1 VRRGLKILI
10 GLIVVA
16 AVLLAVNTIV
26 IDNQTREAEVTVDGG
41 RILSLPGGEL
51 QVTDTGEPAGG
62 AAQGPPIVL
71 LHCFAC
77 SLRWWDSMVP
87 LLARDHRVIRIDLLG
102 HGGSAKPQAGYA
114 IPEQGSLV
122 AAALGRLDVQGA
134 VVVGHSLGGAVAVAV
149 AEQASELVDRIVLID
164 EAPDSS
170 FADTGFLASLARVPV
185 LGEALWRVRI
195 DSLVKKG
202 YEDRFAPGYEIAD
215 GFSDDDQV
223 VRDNDAM
230 TYTAFDDI
238 PGESDDYTDEIPLD
252 ERIQRIAVPLM
263 VIFGSEDQVY
273 DPSAALSAY
282 RDVPG
287 ARLETIDGA
296 GHSPNVEKPRETA
309 RLIDAFAASGGS
321 APGG

>member
-62 AAQGPPIVL
+62 AKGPPIVL

-87 LLARDHRVIRIDLLG
+87 LLARDHRVIRVDLLG
-102 HGGSAKPQAGYA
+102 HGGSAKPQSGYA

-134 VVVGHSLGGAVAVAV
+134 VVVGHSVGGAVAVAV

-238 PGESDDYTDEIPLD
+238 PGEADDYTDEIPLD

>member
-26 IDNQTREAEVTVDGG
+26 VDNQTREAEVTVDGG

-62 AAQGPPIVL
+62 AKGPPIVL

-87 LLARDHRVIRIDLLG
+87 LLARDHRVIRVDLLG
-102 HGGSAKPQAGYA
+102 HGGSAKPQSGYA

-122 AAALGRLDVQGA
+122 AAALGRLDMQGA

-238 PGESDDYTDEIPLD
+238 PGEADDYTDEIPLD
-252 ERIQRIAVPLM
+252 ERIQRIAVPPM

>member
-1 VRRGLKILI
+1 MRRGLKILI

-62 AAQGPPIVL
+62 AKGPPIVL

-87 LLARDHRVIRIDLLG
+87 LLARDHRVIRVDLLG
-102 HGGSAKPQAGYA
+102 HGGSAKPQSGYA

-195 DSLVKKG
+195 DSLVKKS
-202 YEDRFAPGYEIAD
+202 YEDRFAPGSEIAD

-238 PGESDDYTDEIPLD
+238 PGEADDYTDEIPLD

-309 RLIDAFAASGGS
+309 QLIDAFAASGAS
-321 APGG
+321 AAGG

>member
-62 AAQGPPIVL
+62 AKGPPIVL

-87 LLARDHRVIRIDLLG
+87 LLARDHRVIRVDLLG
-102 HGGSAKPQAGYA
+102 HGGSAKPQSGYA

-134 VVVGHSLGGAVAVAV
+134 VVVGHSVGGAVAVAV

-321 APGG
+321 TPGG

>member
-1 VRRGLKILI
+1 MRRGLKILI

-62 AAQGPPIVL
+62 AKGPPIVL

-77 SLRWWDSMVP
+77 SLRWWDSMIP
-87 LLARDHRVIRIDLLG
+87 LLARDHRVIRVDLLG
-102 HGGSAKPQAGYA
+102 HGGSAKPQSGYA

-185 LGEALWRVRI
+185 LGEALWRARI
-195 DSLVKKG
+195 DSLVKKS

-238 PGESDDYTDEIPLD
+238 PGEADDYTDEIPLD

-309 RLIDAFAASGGS
+309 QLIDAFAASGAS
-321 APGG
+321 AAGG